1 MGIVRRE
8 GGVVKWSVGRS
19 LLAPLGD
26 ARPSTIDHRPLR
38 VELIPARRGMVASRS
53 HLRPMLSPM
62 RFVAERILPAYLD
75 ALDQA
80 LEAALARLPAG
91 SIRTTLLRLRRRGGR
106 DGAWERFGALH
117 RLAILGE
124 AQGWLRAEEAI
135 VIRKLA
141 YRVAFLTM
149 RAEAPQRSPRRAPLD
164 EG

>member
-1 MGIVRRE
+1 
-8 GGVVKWSVGRS
+8 
-19 LLAPLGD
+19 
-26 ARPSTIDHRPLR
+26 
-38 VELIPARRGMVASRS
+38 
-53 HLRPMLSPM
+53 MLSPM

-80 LEAALARLPAG
+80 LQAALARLPAG